1 MQSPHRQGCGALRAC
16 AEESGGGRAWLHAPL
31 SLAPAHGEA
40 GLRRGL
46 LSGRRGTLRLQPGGA
61 ETADDHRSDRGH
73 VVDYEPVAGDV
84 LHAAAAVRF
93 GELTHHE
100 QAQAC
105 IAKTHLMTPGEIG
118 RRGKFA
124 RRLQITGRDAD
135 NPPKPHE
142 LAGDQA
148 RLPIGAIEAD
158 SDVHAFRREAVL
170 GVVTLRSQLN
180 ARMCAQERRQLRRR
194 ARTNELPRHAQ
205 PATSTPVWSSMPCSY
220 RVIDKRVRS
229 LPPTII
235 KLLKAGR
242 SPSFGIALLCFE

>member
-16 AEESGGGRAWLHAPL
+16 AEEPGGGRAWLHAPL
-31 SLAPAHGEA
+31 SLAPANGEA

-46 LSGRRGTLRLQPGGA
+46 PSGRRGTLRLQPGGA

-84 LHAAAAVRF
+84 LHAAAAVRV
-93 GELTHHE
+93 GELTHHK
-100 QAQAC
+100 QAHAC
-105 IAKTHLMTPGEIG
+105 IAKTDLMTPGEIG

-135 NPPKPHE
+135 NPQKPHE

-148 RLPIGAIEAD
+148 RLPIGAIEA
-158 SDVHAFRREAVL
+158 VL
-170 GVVTLRSQLN
+170 GVVTLRS
-180 ARMCAQERRQLRRR
+180 
-194 ARTNELPRHAQ
+194 
-205 PATSTPVWSSMPCSY
+205 SSMPGCARRSAGSCGDEY
-220 RVIDKRVRS
+220 ARMSCPGTLSQPRPHRSGRASPATIEVIDKRVRS
-229 LPPTII
+229 LPATIK